1 VFWIVSIMVL
11 LALMGWA
18 GWYDR
23 RRARAGKGWFSDAAV
38 RREQGRADSQGGGGW
53 APRGGG

>member
-1 VFWIVSIMVL
+1 MVL